1 MTWAV
6 FIRRQLFSLLVVRAQ
21 FMMTAAVTFS
31 DVWRLLLSPGL
42 SEAVPPGTERGGSE
56 DESRPRNTL
65 EKSYF

>member
-1 MTWAV
+1 
-6 FIRRQLFSLLVVRAQ
+6 
-21 FMMTAAVTFS
+21 MMTAVTYF

-65 EKSYF
+65 EKSSFRGAKSGWDSGAG

>member
-21 FMMTAAVTFS
+21 FMMTAVTYF

>member
-1 MTWAV
+1 
-6 FIRRQLFSLLVVRAQ
+6 
-21 FMMTAAVTFS
+21 MMTAAVTFS

-65 EKSYF
+65 EKSSFRGAKSGWDSGAG